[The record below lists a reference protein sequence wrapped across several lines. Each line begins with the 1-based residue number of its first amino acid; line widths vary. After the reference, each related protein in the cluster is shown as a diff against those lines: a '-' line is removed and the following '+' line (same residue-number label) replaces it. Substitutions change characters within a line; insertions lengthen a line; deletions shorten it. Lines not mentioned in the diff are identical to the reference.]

1 MSKVQQTI
9 IHNINIAKAG
19 ATCAL
24 EKHNLLALQV
34 AFVLVIL
41 FLNLNNLNQDFRKK
55 KKMMSTFVLA
65 TLQYFQYVRTK
76 RPY

>member
-1 MSKVQQTI
+1 MLTILLCRRYSIRFIVAISTSVKIQQTI

-19 ATCAL
+19 ATCVL

-55 KKMMSTFVLA
+55 KK
-65 TLQYFQYVRTK
+65 
-76 RPY
+76 